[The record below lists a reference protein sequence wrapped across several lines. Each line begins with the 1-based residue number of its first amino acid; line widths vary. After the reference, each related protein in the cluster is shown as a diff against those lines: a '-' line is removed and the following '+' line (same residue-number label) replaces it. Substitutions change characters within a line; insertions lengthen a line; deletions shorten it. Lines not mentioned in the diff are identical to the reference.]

1 MLNIGNYG
9 NIHTIGFMNEA
20 TFYDLYASL
29 DGFSKSALERFS
41 KSQPLGPGIFE
52 ILSGIITNEPS
63 DNFGLILSQFKF
75 LTSTEKKE
83 LINETYGSFRVF
95 LRFLDNQVISE
106 DDLARALN
114 SFDVSFFGKINDYLD
129 ESQII
134 RIARSK
140 GVSKDLRW
148 LTYRFIMENPVATL
162 EGVLFKASS
171 VGFESRNDVLAYP
184 EQGEVLKKVLGGRF
198 DLAWTVV
205 GSRNLLVN
213 NFNAIVKGLI
223 SSLKGTFSTS
233 LLFSCRAALRVA
245 DINKWGSSD
254 TAKLARK
261 IHNVKLGNGSAS
273 AGWEFNAKPWSLG
286 YFTRNR
292 DLKHII
298 SNKPFYNSEMFGYNA
313 FQPAYV
319 VDFDT
324 LIFHDLDDSVYEREL
339 HDTFFDVNLLSHPKL
354 NHKKVLL
361 SWFHNIGSLTD
372 EGFISEFRR
381 FKVIDYK
388 KDLLTL
394 ALISKFYHNFC
405 KERDITPSGEFSSI
419 LRACM
424 NTPGWGDSLAAADAI
439 FKASGIYRSNFSF
452 TSFELE
458 QSIKELPL
466 SARNI
471 RKNRF
476 SEYDLYINLVNK
488 VNSGEFDLY
497 SFMLLL
503 SNVKN
508 PSIAFEA
515 YNELLKEEL
524 SSKTLET
531 VIVLSE
537 GWELSG
543 KDLVSTAKLA

>member
-1 MLNIGNYG
+1 M
-9 NIHTIGFMNEA
+9 TEP

-29 DGFSKSALERFS
+29 DGFSKTSLERFS
-41 KSQPLGPGIFE
+41 KSKPLGPGIFE

-63 DNFGLILSQFKF
+63 ENFGLILSQFKF
-75 LTSTEKKE
+75 LSAVEREE
-83 LINETYGSFRVF
+83 LIKATYGSFRVF

-129 ESQII
+129 EPQII

-148 LTYRFIMENPVATL
+148 LSYRFIMENPVATL

-171 VGFESRNDVLAYP
+171 VGFESRNDVLSYP
-184 EQGEVLKKVLGGRF
+184 ELSEILQKVLSGRF

-205 GSRNLLVN
+205 GSKDLDVQDFNL
-213 NFNAIVKGLI
+213 ITKGLI
-223 SSLKGTFSTS
+223 ASLKGSFSTS
-233 LLFSCRAALRVA
+233 LLFSCRAAIRVA
-245 DINKWGSSD
+245 AIYNWENSDITRLKR
-254 TAKLARK
+254 KLK
-261 IHNVKLGNGSAS
+261 NVKLGKGSARV
-273 AGWEFNAKPWSLG
+273 GWEFNAKPWSLG
-286 YFTRNR
+286 FFRKNQ
-292 DLKHII
+292 DLKCII

-313 FQPAYV
+313 FQPAYILEY
-319 VDFDT
+319 DT
-324 LIFHDLDDSVYEREL
+324 LIFHELDDYIYDREL

-354 NHKKVLL
+354 DYDKVLN
-361 SWFHNIGSLTD
+361 SWFEHKDSLTD
-372 EGFISEFRR
+372 EGFVSEFRR

-388 KDLLTL
+388 KDLITL
-394 ALISKFYHNFC
+394 ALMSKFYHNFC
-405 KERDITPSGEFSSI
+405 KERDITPSSEFNSI

-424 NTPGWGDSLAAADAI
+424 HTPGWSDSLVAADAI
-439 FKASGIYRSNFSF
+439 FKGSGIYKNAFSF
-452 TSFELE
+452 NPIDLE

-471 RKNRF
+471 RMNRF
-476 SEYDLYINLVNK
+476 IEYNSYYNLNEA

-497 SFMLLL
+497 AFMLLL
-503 SNVKN
+503 SKVRDPKV
-508 PSIAFEA
+508 AFEA
-515 YNELLKEEL
+515 YNMLFQDKFT
-524 SSKTLET
+524 SKTLET

-543 KDLVSTAKLA
+543 SDLVSSAKLA

>member
-1 MLNIGNYG
+1 MINIGNYG

-20 TFYDLYASL
+20 TFYDLYSSL

-63 DNFGLILSQFKF
+63 ENFGLILSQFKF
-75 LTSTEKKE
+75 LTSAEREE
-83 LINETYGSFRVF
+83 LIKATYGSFRVF

-106 DDLARALN
+106 DDLSRALN
-114 SFDVSFFGKINDYLD
+114 TFDVSFFGKINDYLD

-148 LTYRFIMENPVATL
+148 LTYRFIMENPVVTL

-171 VGFESRNDVLAYP
+171 VGFESRNDVLSYP
-184 EQGEVLKKVLGGRF
+184 DPGEILNKVLRGRF
-198 DLAWTVV
+198 DLAWTVL
-205 GSRNLLVN
+205 GSKNLQVKD
-213 NFNAIVKGLI
+213 FNAIIKGLL

-245 DINKWGSSD
+245 GVNRWESGD

-261 IHNVKLGNGSAS
+261 INNVKLGNGSAS

-286 YFTRNR
+286 IFRKNR
-292 DLKHII
+292 DIKYII

-313 FQPAYV
+313 FQPAYLL
-319 VDFDT
+319 DFDT
-324 LIFHDLDDSVYEREL
+324 LIFHELDDSVYDREL
-339 HDTFFDVNLLSHPKL
+339 HDTFFDVNLLSHPRLDYSKIL
-354 NHKKVLL
+354 K
-361 SWFHNIGSLTD
+361 SWFQNKESLTD

-405 KERDITPSGEFSSI
+405 KERDITPSSEFSSI

-424 NTPGWGDSLAAADAI
+424 NTPGWGDSLTAAEDI
-439 FKASGIYRSNFSF
+439 FKASGIYRNDFSF
-452 TSFELE
+452 ASLEIE
-458 QSIKELPL
+458 QSIEELPL

-476 SEYDLYINLVNK
+476 SEYDSYCNLVNK

-503 SNVKN
+503 SNVRN

-543 KDLVSTAKLA
+543 TDLVSTAKLA

>member
-1 MLNIGNYG
+1 MINIGNYG

-20 TFYDLYASL
+20 TFYDLYSSL
-29 DGFSKSALERFS
+29 DEFSKSALERFS

-75 LTSTEKKE
+75 LASAEREE
-83 LINETYGSFRVF
+83 LIKATYGSFRVF
-95 LRFLDNQVISE
+95 LRFLDNQEISE
-106 DDLARALN
+106 DDLSRALN
-114 SFDVSFFGKINDYLD
+114 SFNVSFFGKINDYLD

-134 RIARSK
+134 RIASSK

-148 LTYRFIMENPVATL
+148 LTYRFIMENPVVTL

-171 VGFESRNDVLAYP
+171 VGFESRNDVLSYP
-184 EQGEVLKKVLGGRF
+184 EPSEILNKVLRGRF
-198 DLAWTVV
+198 DLAWTVL
-205 GSRNLLVN
+205 GSKNLQVKD
-213 NFNAIVKGLI
+213 FNAITKGLL

-233 LLFSCRAALRVA
+233 LLFSCRTALRVA
-245 DINKWGSSD
+245 GVNRWESGD

-261 IHNVKLGNGSAS
+261 INNVKLGNGSS
-273 AGWEFNAKPWSLG
+273 PAGWEFNAKPWSLG
-286 YFTRNR
+286 IFRKNR
-292 DLKHII
+292 DIKYII
-298 SNKPFYNSEMFGYNA
+298 SNKPFYNSQMFGYNA
-313 FQPAYV
+313 FQPAYLL
-319 VDFDT
+319 DFDT
-324 LIFHDLDDSVYEREL
+324 LIFHELDDSVYDREL
-339 HDTFFDVNLLSHPKL
+339 HDTFFDVNLLSHPRLDYSKIL
-354 NHKKVLL
+354 K
-361 SWFHNIGSLTD
+361 SWFQNKESLTD
-372 EGFISEFRR
+372 EGFISEFRS

-394 ALISKFYHNFC
+394 ALILKFYHNFC
-405 KERDITPSGEFSSI
+405 KKRDITPSSEFSSI
-419 LRACM
+419 LRACR
-424 NTPGWGDSLAAADAI
+424 NTPGWWDSLTAADVI
-439 FKASGIYRSNFSF
+439 FKASGIYRNDFS
-452 TSFELE
+452 LDPLDIE
-458 QSIKELPL
+458 QSIEVLPL

-471 RKNRF
+471 RNNRF
-476 SEYDLYINLVNK
+476 SEYDSYCNLANK

-503 SNVKN
+503 SNVRN

-524 SSKTLET
+524 STKTLET

-543 KDLVSTAKLA
+543 TDLVSTAKLA